1 MIERGAR
8 LASPEHLLQSL
19 PWIEVKGINSC
30 KGKSGIV
37 SFHGFLIM
45 MGWDQ
50 KALALDKRTHMRV
63 LLTNMPQCCHSSCH
77 KESGVTENGWTKV
90 NCQSSEHNRRWRRPY
105 DVLVEATHREIRYD
119 QSDEELDCSSAYIRL
134 RYDRSGRE
142 LDCSSAYIHLRELC
156 KSEDKVEGVEAE
168 GAQCNAHV
176 YP

>member
-50 KALALDKRTHMRV
+50 KALALDKRTQMRV
-63 LLTNMPQCCHSSCH
+63 LLTNMPRCCHSSCH

-90 NCQSSEHNRRWRRPY
+90 NCQSSEHNR
-105 DVLVEATHREIRYD
+105 
-119 QSDEELDCSSAYIRL
+119 
-134 RYDRSGRE
+134 SGRE

-156 KSEDKVEGVEAE
+156 KSKDKVEGVEAGGRKGQGSDE
-168 GAQCNAHV
+168 SKGAQLPKKLSVDQNRGGLGGV
-176 YP
+176 S